1 MQPYEFGMRVG
12 RQLQK
17 RAGWAE
23 GNWVPSLGETKSVA
37 FGDQPLLNQVDPTQ
51 RGAVQDLALY
61 SNPITGVPTA
71 LNDTARHLYNGRYL
85 ESLGSV
91 AGGALSFLPGFGF
104 AAKAT
109 GKAVAAGG
117 RALAGAGMKQT
128 GKLLT
133 KAPAFVNAGAKTFAP
148 HTGKLNAAAFTPAAT
163 AIGGL
168 AMNSMGGSSAPQQP
182 APPAPKPQTTFRPK
196 PMLNFQV
203 D

>member
-1 MQPYEFGMRVG
+1 MQPYEFGMLVG
-12 RQLQK
+12 RQLEK
-17 RAGWAE
+17 RAGWAD
-23 GNWVPSLGETKSVA
+23 GDWIPSLGETKSVA
-37 FGDQPLLNQVDPTQ
+37 FGDQPLLNQIDPMQ

-133 KAPAFVNAGAKTFAP
+133 KAPAFVNAGAKTLAP
-148 HTGKLNAAAFTPAAT
+148 HAGKLNAAVFTPAAA

-168 AMNSMGGSSAPQQP
+168 AMNSMGGSSAPPQP
-182 APPAPKPQTTFRPK
+182 AAPPPRPQTTFRPK

>member
-12 RQLQK
+12 QQLQK

-23 GNWVPSLGETKSVA
+23 GNWIPSLGETKSVA
-37 FGDQPLLNQVDPTQ
+37 FGDQPLLNQIDPTQ

-104 AAKAT
+104 AAGQA
-109 GKAVAAGG
+109 GRAVAAGG

-128 GKLLT
+128 GNLLT
-133 KAPAFVNAGAKTFAP
+133 KAPAFVNAGAKAFAP
-148 HTGKLNAAAFTPAAT
+148 HAGKLNAAAFAPAAT
-163 AIGGL
+163 ALGGL
-168 AMNSMGGSSAPQQP
+168 AMNSMGGASAPQQPQQP
-182 APPAPKPQTTFRPK
+182 APPPPRPQTTFRPK
-196 PMLNFQV
+196 PMLNF
-203 D
+203 